1 MKKIYSSQNQMIV
14 GFLKGILDDHG
25 IACLIK
31 NEHLSGAAG
40 ELPPIECWPELW
52 VTQDRDSE
60 VAQNLIDAA
69 LRAEATTRVPWT
81 CPNCG
86 ELVDG
91 QFTACWNCCH
101 NRPE

>member
-1 MKKIYSSQNQMIV
+1 MIV

-25 IACLIK
+25 IACLIR

-52 VTQDRDSE
+52 VTQDRDFD
-60 VAQNLIDAA
+60 VAQNLVDAA
-69 LRAEATTRVPWT
+69 LGAKATNRVPWT